1 MTNPT
6 TPTQQLRRTSPMTT
20 PLRAVLPTGG
30 TLADDVWRR
39 RHWGIVI
46 LLWVHVAALFI
57 FAMATGKTPAHALV
71 DAGAVGL
78 PALAAQLT
86 FHRRRDSTIIA
97 TIGLMTASAMLVHVS
112 GGMTE
117 APFHFFILVGV
128 VVLYQEWWPFLI
140 GILFVVLHHGI
151 VGGLA
156 PQSVYNNPA
165 ASSEPW
171 KWAVLHGISILGMS

>member
-1 MTNPT
+1 MRLVSDVP
-6 TPTQQLRRTSPMTT
+6 
-20 PLRAVLPTGG
+20 GG

-46 LLWVHVAALFI
+46 LLWVHVPALFV
-57 FAMATGKTPAHALV
+57 FAMVTGKTPAHALV

-86 FHRRRDSTIIA
+86 FHRRRESTIIA
-97 TIGLMTASAMLVHVS
+97 SIGLMTASAMLVHVS
-112 GGMTE
+112 GGTTE
-117 APFHFFILVGV
+117 AHFHFFIMVGV

-156 PQSVYNNPA
+156 PQSVYNNPVA
-165 ASSEPW
+165 WRDPW
-171 KWAVLHGISILGMS
+171 KWAVIHGISILGMSVSWRPART